1 MIKLSRLTDYAVAL
15 LAQMVSDEKRVWAA
29 SELAETTGLPQPTV
43 SKVLK
48 GMTKSGIITAQRG
61 AAGGYRLGRPAR
73 DITVGA
79 IIEAMD
85 GPIAITSCADG
96 GDHSCHV
103 ESICPMQGHWN
114 LVNRAIR
121 QALESVSLADV
132 TQVPAEALAKIAA
145 PARAMKIS

>member
-15 LAQMVSDEKRVWAA
+15 LAQMVKEEKKIWSASD
-29 SELAETTGLPQPTV
+29 LADKTGLPQPTV

-48 GMTKSGIITAQRG
+48 NMTKSGIIVAQRG
-61 AAGGYRLGRPAR
+61 ATGGYRLGHSAQ
-73 DITVGA
+73 DITVAA

-96 GDHSCHV
+96 GDHSCNV

-114 LVNRAIR
+114 VVNRAIR
-121 QALESVSLADV
+121 GALQGVTLADV
-132 TQVPAEALAKIAA
+132 AGTPVQTLSRTNEPRSLAAQ
-145 PARAMKIS
+145 